1 MSTVIRYSCFAVL
14 VLFAL
19 VLTAVCGELACE
31 SFVHACC
38 GRVDRA
44 ERIQSRV
51 ATVLARV
58 FAAPSDGLTIASIP
72 TSCGALA
79 SAPFSATSLASVS
92 LRV

>member
-1 MSTVIRYSCFAVL
+1 MSPVLKYACFAVL

-44 ERIQSRV
+44 ERIQRRV

-58 FAAPSDGLTIASIP
+58 FSAASDGFTIASIAR
-72 TSCGALA
+72 SCGVLA

>member
-1 MSTVIRYSCFAVL
+1 MSTVIRYTCFAVL

-44 ERIQSRV
+44 ERIQHRV
-51 ATVLARV
+51 AAVLSRV
-58 FAAPSDGLTIASIP
+58 FAAPSYGFTIASVP
-72 TSCGALA
+72 SYCGVLS
-79 SAPFSATSLASVS
+79 SAPFSANSLASVP

>member
-1 MSTVIRYSCFAVL
+1 MSPVLKYACFAVL

-44 ERIQSRV
+44 ERIQRRV
-51 ATVLARV
+51 ATVLAQV
-58 FAAPSDGLTIASIP
+58 LSSASGGFNIAS
-72 TSCGALA
+72 TASSWRALA
-79 SAPFSATSLASVS
+79 PARFSATSLASVS